1 MIKQQFYKRLR
12 HELERKWKSI
22 RSVTDWTVALYIIIP
37 ALIFMGIYYRS
48 LWINE
53 SSTEETI
60 YFGLGL
66 LAFYLVTYPRG
77 VRSFFELADS
87 LFLISYATH
96 MRKLV
101 QYGMMY
107 TFVRIAIT
115 NIIVVVILLPVLMK
129 SIGVTEIQVLLF
141 WVFFTI
147 FRFMLSLLTRFI
159 HVHAEKRWV
168 LWIVKNVVFSMSVSF
183 FGISL
188 FFIYKNSFYSILFI
202 GLVIFLSSVLVK
214 EKMNYKKFFFKEIEK
229 EKEES
234 MRWTSGIMQVGGHA
248 AKPSSSNKKPWM
260 FPHSKRLLGKKADSR
275 IVESFLKEFFRTS
288 TARIFYIQIV
298 CISTASII
306 MTPRWIAAIVLV
318 FAVVA
323 ISRYARDYWNE
334 FTNKMFLRLYCDEG
348 KLLLLR
354 WKADRY
360 LLLPAI
366 LLYGIVILSRFYL
379 LPAVIGGIVFI
390 LLIVW
395 IVFLPLKKSH

>member
-12 HELERKWKSI
+12 HELQRKWKSI

-48 LWINE
+48 LWMGNL
-53 SSTEETI
+53 SMEETI

-66 LAFYLVTYPRG
+66 LVFYLITYPRG
-77 VRSFFELADS
+77 VRSFFEQADS
-87 LFLISYATH
+87 LFLISYPNH

-115 NIIVVVILLPVLMK
+115 NVIVVVIMLPVLMK
-129 SIGVTEIQVLLF
+129 SIGVTEIQVVLF
-141 WVFFTI
+141 WVFFTV

-159 HVHAEKRWV
+159 HIRVGKRWV
-168 LWIVKNVVFSMSVSF
+168 LWIIKNVIFSMSLSF
-183 FGISL
+183 FGMSL
-188 FFIYKNSFYSILFI
+188 FFTYKNPFYSILFI
-202 GLVIFLSSVLVK
+202 GLVIFLSIVLVK
-214 EKMNYKKFFFKEIEK
+214 EKMNYKSSFFKEVEK

-260 FPHSKRLLGKKADSR
+260 FPRSKRLLGKKADAR

-334 FTNKMFLRLYCDEG
+334 FTNKMFLHLYCDEG
-348 KLLLLR
+348 NLLLLR
-354 WKADRY
+354 WKANRH

-366 LLYGIVILSRFYL
+366 LLYGIVILAQFYL
-379 LPAVIGGIVFI
+379 LPAVIGGIIFI

-395 IVFLPLKKSH
+395 IVFLPLKKSY